1 MSIHRAT
8 AVIRPEMQRDAA
20 SVRAVLEAA
29 FGGTVEADLT
39 ERLRA
44 EGDLVQALVAE
55 LPEGVVGYVA
65 FPRLTLGVDERNIPV
80 VGLAPVGVSPS
91 VQRQGTGSA
100 LIRAGLA
107 RLKDR
112 GECLVFVLGEP
123 NYYSRFGFEV
133 MPGFVSPY
141 AGAYFQTLRLSP
153 NAPSS
158 GTVSY
163 PRAFADLG

>member
-1 MSIHRAT
+1 MNTHPAI
-8 AVIRPEMQRDAA
+8 AVIRPEMQRDGS

-44 EGDLVQALVAE
+44 DGDLVQALVAE

-65 FPRLTLGVDERNIPV
+65 FPRLTLATDGRNIPV
-80 VGLAPVGVSPS
+80 AGLAPVGVSPAM
-91 VQRQGTGSA
+91 QRQGTGSA

-112 GECLVFVLGEP
+112 GEGLVFVLGEP
-123 NYYSRFGFEV
+123 GYYDRFGFEV

-141 AGAYFQTLRLSP
+141 VGPYFQTLRLSP